1 MLVQRQGAF
10 ARHKLD
16 LGHCTVVKHE
26 INTACAAP
34 VKERVRPTP
43 RGFKDEEKKCLEEQL
58 EAGVVRP
65 SSSAWASA
73 TVLVR
78 KADGSVRWCVDYRK
92 VNDRSVKD
100 AYPLPKIS
108 MCLDS
113 LGGARYFSTL
123 DLQSGYWQIGMAEA
137 DIPKT
142 AFITKYGLYEYTKM
156 PFGLCSAPGTFQRCM
171 ELIFWGLQWQTL
183 LIYLDDLI
191 VLGSSMEEN
200 LSRLDEVLG
209 RLEAA
214 GLKLKPSKCQI
225 LQREVLFLGHI
236 VSELGA
242 QPNPRLIES
251 VEKWPVPTSRKEVQ
265 QYLGLVNY
273 YRRFVPNF
281 SKQVD
286 FHWSEEAQGAFER
299 LREALC
305 TAPVLSFPKDDGDFI
320 LDTDSSAV
328 GIGAVLQQVQQ
339 GEERVLAYGS
349 KKLSKQHRRY
359 CVTRWEL
366 LAIVVF
372 LWEFRHYLLGKSFH
386 IRTDHSS
393 LTWLLQFKEPQ
404 G

>member
-1 MLVQRQGAF
+1 M
-10 ARHKLD
+10 
-16 LGHCTVVKHE
+16 
-26 INTACAAP
+26 
-34 VKERVRPTP
+34 
-43 RGFKDEEKKCLEEQL
+43 
-58 EAGVVRP
+58 EASVVRP

-142 AFITKYGLYEYTKM
+142 AFITKYWLYEYTKM

-171 ELIFWGLQWQTL
+171 ELIFWDLQWQTL

-242 QPNPRLIES
+242 QPNPRLIKS

-265 QYLGLVNY
+265 QYLGLVNF

-281 SKQVD
+281 S
-286 FHWSEEAQGAFER
+286 E
-299 LREALC
+299 
-305 TAPVLSFPKDDGDFI
+305 I
-320 LDTDSSAV
+320 AV
-328 GIGAVLQQVQQ
+328 PP
-339 GEERVLAYGS
+339 
-349 KKLSKQHRRY
+349 H
-359 CVTRWEL
+359 
-366 LAIVVF
+366 
-372 LWEFRHYLLGKSFH
+372 
-386 IRTDHSS
+386 
-393 LTWLLQFKEPQ
+393 
-404 G
+404 

>member
-1 MLVQRQGAF
+1 MGVRVPSTRNLLRNVLVQRQGAF

-43 RGFKDEEKKCLEEQL
+43 RGFEDEEKKCLEEQL

-142 AFITKYGLYEYTKM
+142 AFITKY
-156 PFGLCSAPGTFQRCM
+156 
-171 ELIFWGLQWQTL
+171 
-183 LIYLDDLI
+183 
-191 VLGSSMEEN
+191 
-200 LSRLDEVLG
+200 
-209 RLEAA
+209 
-214 GLKLKPSKCQI
+214 
-225 LQREVLFLGHI
+225 
-236 VSELGA
+236 
-242 QPNPRLIES
+242 
-251 VEKWPVPTSRKEVQ
+251 
-265 QYLGLVNY
+265 
-273 YRRFVPNF
+273 
-281 SKQVD
+281 
-286 FHWSEEAQGAFER
+286 
-299 LREALC
+299 
-305 TAPVLSFPKDDGDFI
+305 
-320 LDTDSSAV
+320 
-328 GIGAVLQQVQQ
+328 
-339 GEERVLAYGS
+339 
-349 KKLSKQHRRY
+349 
-359 CVTRWEL
+359 
-366 LAIVVF
+366 
-372 LWEFRHYLLGKSFH
+372 
-386 IRTDHSS
+386 
-393 LTWLLQFKEPQ
+393 
-404 G
+404 